1 LEFLESQKFLW
12 MRVKFAIL
20 SAAAAATGIS
30 LYFLYKRF
38 SSSSRRRDPALNEAI
53 DLFISTYLHK
63 PTHAASAPGRVNLIG
78 EHTDYNDG
86 FVMPCALE
94 LRTFIVGSVNHQQRV
109 IRIVSSNMKDNV
121 VEIPL
126 EDLEKKSEEK
136 NWWDYIRGVLAIYQ
150 AKSKAKI
157 PGLNLAIVGKV
168 PLGSGLSS
176 SAAVEVATATFLEGL
191 FGLDSSKEE
200 IALIAQKAEHE
211 YAGCP
216 CGIMDQFISAMGKQG
231 NALLLDC
238 RTRIPKYIPLSN
250 PDFVVLVTSMF
261 N

>member
-1 LEFLESQKFLW
+1 
-12 MRVKFAIL
+12 MRGAEKVL
-20 SAAAAATGIS
+20 AASLAGIA
-30 LYFLYKRF
+30 LYFLYKRHF
-38 SSSSRRRDPALNEAI
+38 SKKHNKEPVLKETKDSALQEAL
-53 DLFISTYLHK
+53 DLFSESFKSK

-94 LRTFIVGSVNHQQRV
+94 LRTFIVGSVNHDQV
-109 IRIVSSNMKDNV
+109 IRIVSSNMSDKII
-121 VEIPL
+121 EIPL
-126 EDLEKKSEEK
+126 EELDKKSEKK
-136 NWWDYIRGVLAIYQ
+136 NWWDYVRGVLALY
-150 AKSKAKI
+150 KSKGTI

-176 SAAVEVATATFLEGL
+176 SAAVEVATAMFLESLLGL
-191 FGLDSSKEE
+191 NTPKDE

-216 CGIMDQFISAMGKQG
+216 CGIMDQFISALGKQG

-238 RTRIPKYIPLSN
+238 RTKVPKYIPLSN
-250 PDFVVLVTSMF
+250 PEFVVLVTSMF
-261 N
+261 AYMYFV